1 MAEPGG
7 GPGGCD
13 RLVELK
19 AYSALTKK
27 HDAGRGS
34 SANGGTPA
42 SVGHLYS
49 FGNTEERLRIANFGC
64 AERGHP
70 SHGFFDHST
79 GRGWVK
85 KQKGCYDDA
94 LTTKRNVLDL
104 VLHETLGGG
113 FSPPAVARMHR
124 LRRAA
129 KAGTDRSK
137 YTARKR
143 ISYMAHHTQRISLA
157 IVKADSSSILAS
169 YKQMSAKLSR
179 A

>member
-1 MAEPGG
+1 M
-7 GPGGCD
+7 
-13 RLVELK
+13 
-19 AYSALTKK
+19 T
-27 HDAGRGS
+27 
-34 SANGGTPA
+34 T
-42 SVGHLYS
+42 
-49 FGNTEERLRIANFGC
+49 
-64 AERGHP
+64 ERGHP
-70 SHGFFDHST
+70 SQGFFDHQT

-94 LTTKRNVLDL
+94 LTTKRNVVDL
-104 VLHETLGGG
+104 VLHETIGGG

-129 KAGTDRSK
+129 KAGTDRTK

-157 IVKADSSSILAS
+157 VVKADACGIIGSFQ
-169 YKQMSAKLSR
+169 QMSAKLSR